1 MIRSKE
7 LSLANPENFKFFRVG
22 VATQVCT
29 FSVPKLGR
37 VVVVVVLSLDSRV
50 KKNPIFVKTIQLNEG
65 YCILHNTL

>member
-37 VVVVVVLSLDSRV
+37 VVVVLSLDSRV
-50 KKNPIFVKTIQLNEG
+50 KKKPIFVKTIQLNEG
-65 YCILHNTL
+65 YCILHNIL